1 VAAGGQFPQL
11 LEKLKL
17 FWKFVN
23 TKTMKKHEPRKT
35 ESFQKPTLTTKKAS
49 KEEQEPRRIQ
59 EAFLSHLRH
68 EMRTPLNAIIG
79 YSEMLREDAEDLD
92 QKVFIPDLKAIQSAA
107 DQMLRHLNDILD
119 PSKIQA
125 RPKDVDPESIE
136 VKLRNELRTPLNTIV
151 GCSGMLLE
159 KAKDQGQD
167 EFILDLQKIHTAAK
181 NFSEL
186 INKIHN
192 FSKIKAGVMTPN
204 LGAPDASSP
213 IHDTVTAIPPITE
226 KDTTE
231 LLDQRGSLLVV
242 DDDEMNRD
250 LLSRQLERLGH
261 KVMVTENGRQALEA
275 IKAHNFDLVLL
286 DIIMPEIS
294 GFQVLQKLRKHGS
307 WRHIP
312 VIMISAVDE
321 MDSVV
326 RCIEMGAEDYL
337 PKPFDPVLL
346 RARVGA
352 CLEKKRLRDMER
364 KHSEEAL
371 RESEEK
377 YQTILPNIED
387 GYYEVDLAGNMTF
400 FNDAMC
406 RILRYSKDEL
416 KGMNYRQYMS
426 EDNARIVYRTFNKVL
441 RMGKPTKG
449 FDWELI
455 RKDGEKRF
463 LETSVS
469 LKHDAK
475 GIPVG
480 FRGIARDITQRKK
493 IIQELE
499 ALNQAKEKILSHLS
513 HELITPIGLI
523 EASLERLYKRELPES
538 LKEKNLQRIQR
549 HLDRVKDLQEISQ
562 EILHPYQYIPQ
573 PFQVDTTLRG
583 ILENLRIKA
592 AHRKVAIITQLES
605 LITDIIDPRIL
616 NRVADTLVKNAI
628 ESTPDEGEI
637 IVSLVRATKGVWF
650 KVEDRGVGIAENDL
664 DFIFTGFHHTQHTE
678 FYSTKRPFDFNA
690 GGKGLELMDL
700 KALST
705 EGGFNLSFESKR
717 CRHIPTN
724 LDNCCGRTS
733 SCPHITSTDE
743 CIKSGGTTFSV
754 LFFKKRSQE
763 KL

>member
-1 VAAGGQFPQL
+1 
-11 LEKLKL
+11 
-17 FWKFVN
+17 
-23 TKTMKKHEPRKT
+23 MKKHESRKP
-35 ESFQKPTLTTKKAS
+35 ESFQKPTQTTKKAS
-49 KEEQEPRRIQ
+49 EEEQEARRIQ
-59 EAFLSHLRH
+59 QSFLSHLRH

-79 YSEMLREDAEDLD
+79 YSEMLREDAEDLHK
-92 QKVFIPDLKAIQSAA
+92 KVFIPDLQGIQSAA
-107 DQMLRHLNDILD
+107 EQMLRQLNDILD

-125 RPKDVDPESIE
+125 RPKDFEPESLE
-136 VKLRNELRTPLNTIV
+136 VKLRDELRTSLNAII

-159 KAKDQGQD
+159 KAKDQGQE
-167 EFILDLQKIHTAAK
+167 EFILDLQKIHAAAK
-181 NFSEL
+181 KFSEL
-186 INKIHN
+186 INMIHN

-204 LGAPDASSP
+204 LGTPDASSL
-213 IHDTVTAIPPITE
+213 IHDTLTAIPPITE
-226 KDTTE
+226 KDATE

-261 KVMVTENGRQALEA
+261 TVMVAENGRRALEA
-275 IKAHNFDLVLL
+275 IKTHTFDLVLL
-286 DIIMPEIS
+286 DIIMPEIN
-294 GFQVLQKLRKHGS
+294 GFQVLQKLKKHDS

-326 RCIEMGAEDYL
+326 RCVEMGAEDYL

-364 KHSEEAL
+364 EHAEGAL

-406 RILRYSKDEL
+406 RILRYSGDEL

-426 EDNARIVYRTFNKVL
+426 EDTARKVYQTFNEVH

-469 LKHDAK
+469 LIRDAK
-475 GIPVG
+475 GVPVG
-480 FRGIARDITQRKK
+480 FRGIARDITQRRK
-493 IIQELE
+493 IIEELE
-499 ALNQAKEKILSHLS
+499 TLNQAKEKILSHLS

-549 HLDRVKDLQEISQ
+549 HLHRVKDLQEISQ
-562 EILHPYQYIPQ
+562 EILRPYQYRPQ
-573 PFQVDTTLRG
+573 PFQVDTALWG

-592 AHRKVAIITQLES
+592 AHREVAIITQLES
-605 LITDIIDPRIL
+605 LITDIIDLRIL
-616 NRVADTLVKNAI
+616 DRVADTVVKNAI

-637 IVSLVRATKGVWF
+637 IVSLKRLPKGVCF
-650 KVEDRGVGIAENDL
+650 IVEDHGVGIAENDL
-664 DFIFTGFHHTQHTE
+664 DFIFKGFYHTQQTE

-690 GGKGLELMDL
+690 GGKGLELMGL
-700 KALST
+700 KVLST
-705 EGGFNLSFESKR
+705 EGAFSLSFESKR
-717 CRHIPTN
+717 CRHVPTN
-724 LDNCCGRTS
+724 LDSCCGRIS
-733 SCPHITSTDE
+733 SCPHITSPDE